1 MKKSELMSKLYHGL
15 IVSCQALPGEPLY
28 RPQGGVMALM
38 AKAAYQAGAVGIRAN
53 GIQDIRD
60 ILCEVSLPV
69 IGIIKKD
76 YPGSNVYITPTMDEV
91 DALVKTGCDII
102 ALDFT
107 RELRPGGES
116 AKEFLEEV
124 KRRYSGQLIMADCSS
139 LEDALA
145 AQSTGAD
152 FVGTTLNGYVR
163 GDPPMPGPNFELARQ
178 IAARVQVPLIAEGRI
193 REPWQARRMLELG
206 ATAVVVG
213 AAITR
218 PREIAKHFVNEIRVS
233 SGR

>member
-1 MKKSELMSKLYHGL
+1 MEKSELLHKLSHGL

-38 AKAAYQAGAVGIRAN
+38 AKAACQAGAVGIRAN
-53 GIQDIRD
+53 GVQDIRD
-60 ILCEVSLPV
+60 IMREVPLPV

-76 YPGSNVYITPTMDEV
+76 YAGSSVYITPTLAEV
-91 DALVKTGCDII
+91 DALVETGCDII

-107 RELRPGGES
+107 RSRRPHGES
-116 AKEFLEEV
+116 AKEFLEQV
-124 KRRYSGQLIMADCSS
+124 KRRYPHQPIMADCSS
-139 LEDALA
+139 LQDALA
-145 AQSTGAD
+145 AQSAGAD

-163 GDPPMPGPNFELARQ
+163 GDPPMAGPNFELVGR
-178 IAARVQVPLIAEGRI
+178 IAAQVQVPVIAEGRI
-193 REPWQARRMLELG
+193 QEPWQARRMLELG

-218 PREIAKHFVNEIRVS
+218 PLEIARHFVNEIRLPCGS
-233 SGR
+233 